1 MGQVAARLSDLAFVT
16 SDNPRTEDPDAI
28 IDDVVEG
35 MGGGDFRRVT
45 DRKEAIRAALAEARV
60 GDLLVLAGKGHETYQ
75 VVGREK
81 LPLDERDVVREIMAE
96 GPGEGGR

>member
-1 MGQVAARLSDLAFVT
+1 MGKVAARLADLAFVT

-35 MGGGDFRRVT
+35 MGGGGFRRVT
-45 DRKEAIRAALAEARV
+45 DRREAIRAALAEARS

-81 LPLDERDVVREIMAE
+81 LPLDEREVVREIMAE
-96 GPGEGGR
+96 RSGEGRR